1 MIEMRKTATLFVAC
15 FAACALAFALAGCSS
30 ASTEEEEGSTEAST
44 EEQADE
50 DAGEDT
56 AGVSTVE
63 TAYQGTVIVSD
74 EGYINSAATAY
85 TDGAYE
91 AIVTVT
97 DYGSFTIELDAE
109 SAPVSVSNFCS
120 LAENGYYDG
129 LALYRVVEDFCLQGG
144 TLGNSASGSDENLYT
159 ILGEFSDN
167 GVDNALA
174 DTFERGVV
182 AMARSSEENSASSTF
197 FITLA
202 DNDTVGAS
210 LDGAYA
216 AFGTIDEEG
225 MEVVDAI
232 VEATA
237 DKVDDSGMGII
248 ADEDDMPIIESI
260 EIVEG

>member
-1 MIEMRKTATLFVAC
+1 MMKMRKTATLFVTCLAV
-15 FAACALAFALAGCSS
+15 CALAFALAGCG
-30 ASTEEEEGSTEAST
+30 AGGAGEGSTGEGSAEEAS
-44 EEQADE
+44 ADDE
-50 DAGEDT
+50 LVD
-56 AGVSTVE
+56 VST
-63 TAYQGTVIVSD
+63 TDTTYQGTVVISD
-74 EGYINSAATAY
+74 EGYINSAAKAY
-85 TDGAYE
+85 TDGDYE
-91 AIVTVT
+91 AVVTVT

-109 SAPVSVSNFCS
+109 DAPVTVSNFCS

-129 LALYRVVEDFCLQGG
+129 LALYRVVEDFVLQGG
-144 TLGNSASGSDENLYT
+144 TEGNSASGSDDELYS

-167 GVDNALA
+167 GVKNDLA
-174 DTFERGVV
+174 NTFERGVV
-182 AMARSSEENSASSTF
+182 AMARSTEENSASSTF

-202 DNDTVGAS
+202 DNDTVGSS

-248 ADEDDMPIIESI
+248 ADEDDMPIIKSI
-260 EIVEG
+260 EIVEN